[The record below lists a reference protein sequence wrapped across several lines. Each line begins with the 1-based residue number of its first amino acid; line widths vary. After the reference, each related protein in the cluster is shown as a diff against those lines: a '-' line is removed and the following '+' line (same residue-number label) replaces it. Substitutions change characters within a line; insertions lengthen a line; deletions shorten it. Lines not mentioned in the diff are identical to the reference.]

1 MFVVV
6 SGLQK
11 RTHFMVSMENSVQE
25 SIDITGSESISS
37 KAVLRGYLM
46 NLHLKRVWMIQL
58 QLLIQAAAYWYDSC
72 CLYYSSLALLAGVVQ
87 RSGEKEALGATR
99 LLAHRLSRRC

>member
-1 MFVVV
+1 
-6 SGLQK
+6 
-11 RTHFMVSMENSVQE
+11 MVSMENSVQE

-58 QLLIQAAAYWYDSC
+58 QHTGMIHVACITLHLHD
-72 CLYYSSLALLAGVVQ
+72 
-87 RSGEKEALGATR
+87 
-99 LLAHRLSRRC
+99 